1 MRVFLIEQTFSPL
14 YFSPNIQPPLWP
26 YASHNGGCFIRS
38 VTNESETSRPE
49 YSPEG
54 LDLS

>member
-1 MRVFLIEQTFSPL
+1 MRELLIVQTFSL
-14 YFSPNIQPPLWP
+14 RHFSLNIHPPLWP
-26 YASHNGGCFIRS
+26 YANHNGGCFIRS

>member
-1 MRVFLIEQTFSPL
+1 MRVFLIEQTFSL
-14 YFSPNIQPPLWP
+14 RHFFLNIQPPLWP